1 MNSAH
6 TLLNHHFLYICW
18 CVVSFP
24 CGRQQLELLSYR
36 RSLWNHSELLNI
48 STDSWEAG
56 LNFTESEDELM
67 TVNATMENTVTNETE
82 LRGEDG
88 GGGVTTRIVGGDL
101 EKRGGSPWQVRRYFN
116 KVTYMST
123 GI

>member
-1 MNSAH
+1 MNRCEQH

-18 CVVSFP
+18 CVVLFP

-48 STDSWEAG
+48 STDSWETG

-67 TVNATMENTVTNETE
+67 TVNATVENTVTNETE
-82 LRGEDG
+82 LRGEEAG
-88 GGGVTTRIVGGDL
+88 GGMTTRIVGGDL
-101 EKRGGSPWQVRRYFN
+101 EKRGGSPWQVRRHF
-116 KVTYMST
+116 
-123 GI
+123 